1 MTIQGDSSQEGLHC
15 CPHPLCSAHFQNYN
29 NYAFHLS
36 VHKNTAGSAGHE
48 ETFGQKMAADR
59 LCRELVMEC
68 LEKLGH
74 NQEEVHVVGDNENN
88 DDSAH
93 IVIPIQ

>member
-1 MTIQGDSSQEGLHC
+1 VTPARRGFIAVPILFAVQNITQYVI
-15 CPHPLCSAHFQNYN
+15 PIYIAHFQNYN

-74 NQEEVHVVGDNENN
+74 N
-88 DDSAH
+88 
-93 IVIPIQ
+93 